1 MVDSFFCSLTPK
13 TTIFG
18 SYRVR
23 ICYHSLKTFKSKHF
37 FDHLPQI
44 PIRVKVGLGVGG
56 RVGVGKAT
64 SKCCF
69 WMRLIELR
77 RQPERVVSDF
87 DNAIGLVYLHH
98 LVLVSHSSHSRIF
111 CARGGCF
118 RCIVYQFGL
127 VDSIFFHVL
136 FNFLTRIEVFL

>member
-1 MVDSFFCSLTPK
+1 MLPPHTQHRSPSDCSNDRENIFEGLLSVFNYSALMEVVDSFFCSLTPK

-44 PIRVKVGLGVGG
+44 PIGVKVGLGVGG

-69 WMRLIELR
+69 
-77 RQPERVVSDF
+77 
-87 DNAIGLVYLHH
+87 
-98 LVLVSHSSHSRIF
+98 
-111 CARGGCF
+111 
-118 RCIVYQFGL
+118 
-127 VDSIFFHVL
+127 
-136 FNFLTRIEVFL
+136 